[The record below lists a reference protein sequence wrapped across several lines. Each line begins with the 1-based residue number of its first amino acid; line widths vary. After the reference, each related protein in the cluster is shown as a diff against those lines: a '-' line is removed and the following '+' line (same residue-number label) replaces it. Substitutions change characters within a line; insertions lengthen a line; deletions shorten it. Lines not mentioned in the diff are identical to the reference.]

1 MILQHGA
8 RQFDLSNSRSIAI
21 PYSTGEQ
28 VNCYYAPPFQV
39 TPVVM
44 GTFIGDINQGSPV
57 NYMNAQVNPHGN
69 GTHTECI
76 AHISNMPVNI
86 QGVLKNHHFIAQI
99 ISVTPDII
107 ENGDTVL
114 LSKNIIPILE
124 KDIEA
129 VIIRTLPN
137 ESAKTTKAYSGTNP
151 PYLEATAALSFRESG
166 IKHILID
173 LPSLDREEDGG
184 ALAAH
189 KAFWHYPEAPRL
201 DCTITELIFV
211 PDAIADGIYLL
222 NLQIAPFCMDATPS
236 NPVVYPMLK

>member
-1 MILQHGA
+1 MIVTYGDLK
-8 RQFDLSNSRSIAI
+8 FDLNSPTSIAI
-21 PYSTGEQ
+21 PFTTGDQ

-44 GTFIGDINQGSPV
+44 GSFIGDVHQGSPV
-57 NYMNAQVNPHGN
+57 NYMNVQVNPHGN

-76 AHISNMPVNI
+76 AHISDMQITVPDILKEYHFVAQVITVQPEVMANGDKVLTLNNI
-86 QGVLKNHHFIAQI
+86 QPSLQRGMQAI
-99 ISVTPDII
+99 
-107 ENGDTVL
+107 
-114 LSKNIIPILE
+114 
-124 KDIEA
+124 
-129 VIIRTLPN
+129 IIRTLPN
-137 ESAKTTKAYSGTNP
+137 EPSKQTLAYSGTNP
-151 PYLEATAALSFRESG
+151 PYLDASAALFFRESG

-201 DCTITELIFV
+201 DCTITELIYV